1 MKNGADLE
9 EERRLFYV
17 GMTRA
22 KERLFLLHAR
32 NRFLYGQS
40 LGQKTSPFVKEI
52 PAEFIESRTIA
63 DKIKKEKPEDRQLGL
78 F

>member
-1 MKNGADLE
+1 MS
-9 EERRLFYV
+9 

-22 KERLFLLHAR
+22 KERLVLLHAR

-52 PAEFIESRTIA
+52 PAEFVESRTVA
-63 DKIKKEKPEDRQLGL
+63 DKIKKEKPEDKQLGL